1 MWNGVSV
8 EIRVQNLTALESN
21 LLAQRISQA
30 HGDAALHLQPG
41 AFRIDAQS
49 HLLRTD
55 HPVDH
60 YAPGPLVH
68 GNFRH
73 MRDVGT
79 GIDPASHPVT
89 TITTLAGR
97 LCG

>member
-1 MWNGVSV
+1 PGETWNCVVV

-21 LLAQRISQA
+21 LLTQCISQA

-41 AFRIDAQS
+41 AFWIDAQS

-55 HPVDH
+55 DSLDLD
-60 YAPGPLVH
+60 APGVLVH
-68 GNFRH
+68 GNFGH
-73 MRDVGT
+73 MSDVGT

-89 TITTLAGR
+89 TLTWR
-97 LCG
+97 LGG